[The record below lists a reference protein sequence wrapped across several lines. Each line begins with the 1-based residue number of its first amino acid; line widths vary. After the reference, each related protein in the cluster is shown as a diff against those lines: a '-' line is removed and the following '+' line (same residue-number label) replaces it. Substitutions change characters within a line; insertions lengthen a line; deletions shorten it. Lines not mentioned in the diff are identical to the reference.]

1 MTIRHIVTWKL
12 GAPSVEQKAE
22 DATRIREELT
32 ALVPQLNDIIDS
44 LEVGI
49 DLHDTPGNWDVV
61 LVSEFA
67 DAANLQA
74 YQVHPAHQAAAAVIR
89 TLVVERSAIDYTLPP
104 SA

>member
-22 DATRIREELT
+22 DATRIREELVG
-32 ALVPQLNDIIDS
+32 LVPQLGDIIER

-89 TLVVERSAIDYTLPP
+89 SLVTERSAIDYTLPAT
-104 SA
+104 S